1 MRAVHATT
9 VAKVS
14 ASEMPASGVRSSRL
28 RRRSLTGLVG
38 LLCGLLA
45 SEAWAA
51 EDKQADAPAKSDAA
65 KDDGKGK
72 AAPKDDAKSDKA
84 ETKSDAKA
92 EPDGKEPG
100 PGAGAGQRRIEPDA
114 KVDPKPGAK
123 DAKPEAK
130 DAPKPEADRAAK
142 THQRGPAPRK
152 PNPKL
157 PSDEPR
163 SEANPAVR
171 RAIAEGPVDDE
182 EAEIDDE
189 QIRAL
194 VDADRV
200 LFPRPLVGATPGWTW
215 GLPQKTAPRS
225 GGSGLPPQAGL
236 TTPKKDEGS
245 KRAAWLRQLS
255 MPNFDVRLDPRVVK
269 YLEFYKTNPRGQAI
283 ARVWA
288 KKSGRFAP
296 AIQAEL
302 AKAGLPTD
310 LVWLSLIESGHNP
323 TIYSSAGAAGL
334 WQFIPDSGRIYG
346 LTVDRWVDE
355 RLDPQRATEA
365 AIKYLSDLHTRF
377 GNWELAMAAYNMGHG
392 GLSRAIRKYN
402 TNDYWELSR
411 YEAGI
416 PWETT
421 LYVPKIAAIAIVMNN
436 KRVFGLED
444 VKPDPAES
452 FDTVSVP
459 AGVSLEQVAAVTGL
473 TKQRV
478 QELNPH
484 YLAGRVPPPG
494 DEKAPASW
502 RLRVP
507 RGEGVRA
514 RQGLAKIAKIDSKLE
529 PYVVRFGDTVEAI
542 AAEHPG
548 SEYSLRKTN
557 AIGRN
562 ERLEAGTVLLV
573 QKGAAPPQPKGDAD
587 VAVVPPRPF
596 NYKGRQ
602 RVFYRTLPSDSVEAV
617 ASHFE
622 VTRAEVI
629 AWNGLDTSARL
640 LSGMVLQLFV
650 KPAFDLGRV
659 RLVDAPKI
667 LVAGSEEFFEHFE
680 AKNGRKR
687 IRVTVRAG
695 DSLWKIAK
703 RYGMSVGMMER
714 INRISRNKQLQVG
727 DTLIVYAKAVDKVTD
742 DKEEGDAKR
751 EPLPEVKP
759 PEPDSLPGGAKGTPS
774 ADK

>member
-1 MRAVHATT
+1 MRPVHAPI
-9 VAKVS
+9 APDARPGISLKRRLQRGGLISAVS
-14 ASEMPASGVRSSRL
+14 LLS
-28 RRRSLTGLVG
+28 G
-38 LLCGLLA
+38 LL
-45 SEAWAA
+45 SSPAWAGD
-51 EDKQADAPAKSDAA
+51 DKPGDTPAKTES
-65 KDDGKGK
+65 DGKNE
-72 AAPKDDAKSDKA
+72 A
-84 ETKSDAKA
+84 
-92 EPDGKEPG
+92 KEPG
-100 PGAGAGQRRIEPDA
+100 PGAGAGQRRIEGDAKSAASAKSDAKPAKPDA
-114 KVDPKPGAK
+114 KPDAK
-123 DAKPEAK
+123 ESSKPEA
-130 DAPKPEADRAAK
+130 EDRVAR

-157 PSDEPR
+157 PEDAAR
-163 SEANPAVR
+163 GEANPAVR

-182 EAEIDDE
+182 EAEIDDDE
-189 QIRAL
+189 IRAL

-215 GLPQKTAPRS
+215 GLPQKTAPRA

-236 TTPKKDEGS
+236 SAPKQDEKS
-245 KRAAWLRQLS
+245 KRAAWLRQLT

-269 YLEFYKTNPRGQAI
+269 YLEFYKSNRRGQAI

-288 KKSGRFAP
+288 KKAGRFAP

-302 AKAGLPTD
+302 AKAGMPTD

-365 AIKYLSDLHTRF
+365 ALKYLSDLHRRF

-436 KRVFGLED
+436 KRVFGIED
-444 VKPDPAES
+444 VKPDPPES

-459 AGVSLEQVAAVTGL
+459 AGVSLDQVAAAAGVS
-473 TKQRV
+473 KQRIE
-478 QELNPH
+478 ELNRH
-484 YLAGRVPPPG
+484 YLAGRIPPAAG
-494 DEKAPASW
+494 EKSPASW
-502 RLRVP
+502 RVHVP
-507 RGEGVRA
+507 RGEGARA
-514 RQGLAKIAKIDSKLE
+514 RQGLAKVSKIDAKLE
-529 PYVVRFGDTVEAI
+529 PYVVRFGDTVEDI

-548 SEYSLRKTN
+548 SEYALRKLN
-557 AIGRN
+557 AIGRS

-573 QKGAAPPQPKGDAD
+573 QKGRVPAKPKGEAE

-596 NYKGRQ
+596 NYKSRK
-602 RVFYRTLPSDSVEAV
+602 RVFYRTLSGDSVEAV
-617 ASHFE
+617 ASHFS

-650 KPAFDLGRV
+650 KPSFDLGQV
-659 RLVDAPKI
+659 RLVDDPKV

-714 INRISRNKQLQVG
+714 INRISRNKKLQVG
-727 DTLIVYAKAVDKVTD
+727 DTLIVYAKGIDKASD
-742 DKEEGDAKR
+742 EKEDGDAKR
-751 EPLPEVKP
+751 EALPEVEP
-759 PEPDSLPGGAKGTPS
+759 PVPDSLPGGVKSKVDG
-774 ADK
+774 DK

>member
-1 MRAVHATT
+1 MRPDHAST
-9 VAKVS
+9 APEARG
-14 ASEMPASGVRSSRL
+14 ASPQNPRSKLSRGL
-28 RRRSLTGLVG
+28 ARRSLACLVS

-45 SEAWAA
+45 SEAWAGD
-51 EDKQADAPAKSDAA
+51 EKKQPEAPAAKSE
-65 KDDGKGK
+65 DGKGE
-72 AAPKDDAKSDKA
+72 AKS
-84 ETKSDAKA
+84 EPKSD
-92 EPDGKEPG
+92 EKEPG
-100 PGAGAGQRRIEPDA
+100 PGAGAGQRRIDPAEKPDA
-114 KVDPKPGAK
+114 KAAAKADAGAEVKGDAAQPKP
-123 DAKPEAK
+123 DQ
-130 DAPKPEADRAAK
+130 ADRGAK
-142 THQRGPAPRK
+142 THQRGRAPRK

-157 PSDEPR
+157 PDDAPR

-171 RAIAEGPVDDE
+171 RAIAEGPIDE
-182 EAEIDDE
+182 EAEIDDDE
-189 QIRAL
+189 LRAL

-215 GLPQKTAPRS
+215 GLPQKTAPRA
-225 GGSGLPPQAGL
+225 GGSGLPPQGGL
-236 TTPKKDEGS
+236 AAPKKATDQA
-245 KRAAWLRQLS
+245 KRAAWLRQLT

-269 YLEFYKTNPRGQAI
+269 YLEFYKSNSRGQAI

-302 AKAGLPTD
+302 AKAGMPTD

-355 RLDPQRATEA
+355 RLDPQRATDA
-365 AIKYLSDLHTRF
+365 AIKYLSDLHKRF

-459 AGVSLEQVAAVTGL
+459 AGVSLEQLAAAAGVP
-473 TKQRV
+473 KKRIE
-478 QELNPH
+478 ELNPH
-484 YLAGRVPPPG
+484 YLAGRVPPAG
-494 DEKAPASW
+494 GEKSPATW
-502 RLRVP
+502 RVHVP
-507 RGEGVRA
+507 RGEGARA
-514 RQGLAKIAKIDSKLE
+514 RQGMAKISKIDSKLE
-529 PYVVRFGDTVEAI
+529 PYVVRFGDTVEEI

-548 SEYSLRKTN
+548 SEYALRKLN
-557 AIGRN
+557 SIGRS
-562 ERLEAGTVLLV
+562 ERLDAGTVLLV
-573 QKGAAPPQPKGDAD
+573 RKGSVPPKPKGDPD

-596 NYKGRQ
+596 NYKSRK
-602 RVFYRTLPSDSVEAV
+602 RVFYRTLSGDSVEAV

-659 RLVDAPKI
+659 RLVDAPTV

-687 IRVTVRAG
+687 IRVKVLAG

-714 INRISRNKQLQVG
+714 INRLSRNKKLQVG
-727 DTLIVYAKAVDKVTD
+727 ETLIVYAKAVDKATD
-742 DKEEGDAKR
+742 EKEEGDSKR
-751 EPLPEVKP
+751 EALPEVKP
-759 PEPDSLPGGAKGTPS
+759 PAPDSLPGGAKST
-774 ADK
+774 AK